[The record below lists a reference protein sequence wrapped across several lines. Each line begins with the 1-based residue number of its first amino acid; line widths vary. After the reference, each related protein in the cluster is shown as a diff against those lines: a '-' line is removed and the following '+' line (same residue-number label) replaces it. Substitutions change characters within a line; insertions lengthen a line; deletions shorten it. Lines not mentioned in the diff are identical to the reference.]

1 VSCEH
6 GLTRGVVLHLK
17 RAKGAPSRCAP
28 FRPGRGNAT
37 RLHRWT
43 SWTVW
48 NLDLA
53 AG

>member
-1 VSCEH
+1 
-6 GLTRGVVLHLK
+6 VLRL
-17 RAKGAPSRCAP
+17 RSAKGAPSRCAP
-28 FRPGRGNAT
+28 SCPGRGNAT

-48 NLDLA
+48 NLDLP